1 MEEYS
6 NRRFITFNTSETGS
20 INYNEV
26 EETSSE
32 TLRLSVDKS
41 LTFVK
46 YILPQPTSVA
56 NLTTKSQEYTYDE
69 FLDILATSTWTPT
82 GSNIPM

>member
-1 MEEYS
+1 MEEYP
-6 NRRFITFNTSETGS
+6 NRRYVYFSINETGS
-20 INYNEV
+20 IDYNEV

-41 LTFVK
+41 LSFIK
-46 YILPQPTSVA
+46 YELPQPATIT

-69 FLDILATSTWTPT
+69 FLDILATPVWTP
-82 GSNIPM
+82 SVNSIPI